1 MRAFVVLIL
10 LATLALPSKH
20 ASASPPIDM
29 SAADLREQAA
39 QGVAEA
45 QTNLGL
51 LYYDGRGVPRDYTKA
66 REWFEK
72 AAAQG
77 HADAQY
83 NLGMLYDF
91 EKGVPQ
97 NFATAKRWYEQ
108 AAMQGHAGAQNNL
121 GALHEFGHGVKQDSV
136 RAYMWYNVAA
146 SLSTDDL
153 QKDVATENRDEIA
166 GGMTSAQISEA
177 KRLTSQCRTRQ
188 FKGC

>member
-1 MRAFVVLIL
+1 MRALVIIL
-10 LATLALPSKH
+10 LATLVLPSEQ
-20 ASASPPIDM
+20 AQASPPIDT
-29 SAADLREQAA
+29 STADLQKKAT

-51 LYYDGRGVPRDYTKA
+51 LYYFGQGVPRDYTKA

-121 GALHEFGHGVKQDSV
+121 GALYEFGHGVKQDSV

-146 SLSTDDL
+146 SLSTNDP
-153 QKDVATENRDEIA
+153 QKDVAAENRDEIA
-166 GGMTSAQISEA
+166 GDMTSAQISEA
-177 KRLTSQCRTRQ
+177 NRLTSQCRTRQ

>member
-1 MRAFVVLIL
+1 MRVLVVIIL
-10 LATLALPSKH
+10 LATLGLPSGQ
-20 ASASPPIDM
+20 AQAAPPSDT
-29 SAADLREQAA
+29 STADLQKKAA

-66 REWFEK
+66 RGWFEK

-121 GALHEFGHGVKQDSV
+121 GALYEFGHGVKQDSV

-166 GGMTSAQISEA
+166 GAMTSEQISEA